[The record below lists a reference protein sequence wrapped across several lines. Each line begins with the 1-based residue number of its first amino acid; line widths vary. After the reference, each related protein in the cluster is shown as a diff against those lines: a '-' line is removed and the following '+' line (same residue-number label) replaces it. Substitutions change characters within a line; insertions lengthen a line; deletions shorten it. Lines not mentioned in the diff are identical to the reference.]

1 MSFPPFKVHFSQVAA
16 AACRLQMN
24 EAALALGDQWQD
36 GQEAEQRNC
45 LVSCPGGAR
54 LAAAVSRLQCHVI
67 AELGADPHYTDR

>member
-24 EAALALGDQWQD
+24 EAALVLGDQWQD
-36 GQEAEQRNC
+36 QQEAEQRNC
-45 LVSCPGGAR
+45 LVSCLGGAR

-67 AELGADPHYTDR
+67 AGLGADPHYTDR